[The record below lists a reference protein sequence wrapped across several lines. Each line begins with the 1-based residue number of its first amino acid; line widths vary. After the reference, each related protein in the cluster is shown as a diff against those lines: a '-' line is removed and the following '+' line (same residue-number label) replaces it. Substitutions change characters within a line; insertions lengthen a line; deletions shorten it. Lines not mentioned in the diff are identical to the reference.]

1 MADEGRQVAPI
12 EPGDPGTE
20 PERAHQGLVA
30 AAREIWQ
37 DERVEVVA
45 AILLSLATV
54 LSAWG
59 AYQATRWSGV
69 QANSYAASAALRAE
83 ANSHGAVASRQL
95 QIDVATYLAWAD
107 AAAKGDTRL
116 ADFLEAR
123 FRTEFKPAFAAWK
136 ASGSL
141 DGAGIPNG
149 TPFDLAEYKLAE
161 QTIANDKVAAPD
173 DAAPGRHQDDGLLPE
188 LELFGIVADAL
199 GHAVQD
205 PLPDLAHAGSVHGDE
220 TAREGG
226 NVLQAVAGVR
236 HAAVATVPVA
246 REATAAMGH
255 PPAALHR
262 PEVLGAPVV
271 ERRGGGNGH
280 RSQDSHDS
288 QELRHRLSL
297 SARRERGHS
306 WAIATSSFAVS
317 GPATSVSVCDAT
329 RARNSR
335 EAGTPIF
342 RPLPLAISSSF
353 LSCSG
358 VVTGLR
364 RR

>member
-1 MADEGRQVAPI
+1 LADEGRQVAPI
-12 EPGDPGTE
+12 EPGDPESE

-161 QTIANDKVAAPD
+161 QTIANDKVAAAD
-173 DAAPGRHQDDGLLPE
+173 DALLDAQEANQISDNFVLTAVLFASVLFFAGIAARFRPQWIRWAMLSVAVVVFGLGLVVEFLLP
-188 LELFGIVADAL
+188 
-199 GHAVQD
+199 Q
-205 PLPDLAHAGSVHGDE
+205 
-220 TAREGG
+220 
-226 NVLQAVAGVR
+226 NVG
-236 HAAVATVPVA
+236 
-246 REATAAMGH
+246 
-255 PPAALHR
+255 
-262 PEVLGAPVV
+262 
-271 ERRGGGNGH
+271 
-280 RSQDSHDS
+280 
-288 QELRHRLSL
+288 
-297 SARRERGHS
+297 
-306 WAIATSSFAVS
+306 F
-317 GPATSVSVCDAT
+317 
-329 RARNSR
+329 
-335 EAGTPIF
+335 
-342 RPLPLAISSSF
+342 
-353 LSCSG
+353 
-358 VVTGLR
+358 
-364 RR
+364 